1 MREPQPAAASAASPL
16 DWLNV
21 VWYSVLKPS
30 PLIVAGQPGLQAVH
44 QCQTLAEATAY
55 VSQVPGGLIV
65 ANLVVFV
72 NPRLTAPAAAKQ

>member
-1 MREPQPAAASAASPL
+1 MREPQPTPAGAASPL

-21 VWYSVLKPS
+21 VWYSVLKPGLVTLPGQAG
-30 PLIVAGQPGLQAVH
+30 PLLQQVH
-44 QCQTLAEATAY
+44 QAQTLAEATAY

-72 NPRLTAPAAAKQ
+72 NPRLTAPPKQ